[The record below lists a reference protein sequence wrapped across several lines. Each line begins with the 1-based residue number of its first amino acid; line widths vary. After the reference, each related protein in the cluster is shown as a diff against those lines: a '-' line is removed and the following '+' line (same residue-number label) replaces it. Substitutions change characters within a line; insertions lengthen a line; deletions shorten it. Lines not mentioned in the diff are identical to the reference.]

1 MSNSGGTRRV
11 PVSPGAR
18 VWERAGGASPKLP
31 PTAAFQMQSKAASW
45 TPGATPRCKAAV
57 RTTRNLQL
65 YSEMTTQ
72 REASRPL
79 CNNPG
84 CLPLPGETEAAC
96 TLCEPR
102 ISPGSS
108 ACGRGSLL
116 PVSETFLAK
125 SRWNRRPASSLNP
138 SVLRP
143 LYYKNIPSLEPNK
156 GTPWGAPSLLI
167 LLYLLQNFF
176 K

>member
-1 MSNSGGTRRV
+1 MG
-11 PVSPGAR
+11 PGAYRRPQGHVFGKGR
-18 VWERAGGASPKLP
+18 VGASPKLP
-31 PTAAFQMQSKAASW
+31 STAAFQMQSKAASW

-65 YSEMTTQ
+65 YSKMMTQ

-79 CNNPG
+79 RNNPG
-84 CLPLPGETEAAC
+84 CLPLPGEPEAP
-96 TLCEPR
+96 LELSEPR
-102 ISPGSS
+102 ISPGSR
-108 ACGRGSLL
+108 ARDRGSLL

-125 SRWNRRPASSLNP
+125 SRWNRQPAGSLNP

-143 LYYKNIPSLEPNK
+143 LYCKNIPSLEHNK
-156 GTPWGAPSLLI
+156 GTPWGAPSLPI